1 MPSGER
7 RTTLAD
13 VAAQAGVS
21 VALASI
27 VMRGAPGAGAATRE
41 RVLDVARRLGYRPDS
56 RARLLRSGRSH
67 LLGVVFDVRHPFHVD
82 LLTGLYEAAD
92 TAGYQ
97 LTLSAVTPRRDEATA
112 VGGLLQDRC
121 EALVLFGP
129 RTPTAELATISARLP
144 VVAMMRGVRHRDI
157 DVVRTDD
164 VRGCAQAVDHLV
176 ALGHRRIA
184 HVDGGRTHGCA
195 ERRQGYHDAMRRHGL
210 ADLVRVV
217 PGGSGEDD
225 GARAAEA
232 LLDDPP
238 TAVTVFNDLSAT
250 GLLHVVRRHGL
261 RVPEDLSVVGYDDS
275 SFSRLAHIDLTTVA
289 QDVAAMATRAVTRA
303 VERIEATPVERREV
317 VIAPRL
323 VVRGT
328 TGPFTPPRPAGSRR
342 PDAGHPG
349 APARR

>member
-13 VAAQAGVS
+13 VAAEAGVS

-27 VMRGAPGAGAATRE
+27 VMRGAPGAGAATRQ
-41 RVLDVARRLGYRPDS
+41 RVLDVAGRLGYRPDS

-82 LLTGLYEAAD
+82 LLTGLYAAAD

-97 LTLSAVTPRRDEATA
+97 LTLSAVTPRRDDRTA
-112 VGGLLQDRC
+112 LAGLLQDRC

-129 RTPTAELATISARLP
+129 RTPVAELAGISARLP
-144 VVAMMRGVRHRDI
+144 VVTLMRGVRHRGL

-164 VRGCAQAVDHLV
+164 RRGSQLAVDHLV

-184 HVDGGRTHGCA
+184 HVDGGRSHGSA
-195 ERRQGYHDAMRRHGL
+195 ERRQGYRDAMRRHGL
-210 ADLVRVV
+210 EASARVV

-225 GARAAEA
+225 GARAARL
-232 LLDDPP
+232 LLDEPP
-238 TAVTVFNDLSAT
+238 TAVTVFNDLCAT
-250 GLLHVVRRHGL
+250 GLLDVVRRHGL
-261 RVPEDLSVVGYDDS
+261 RVPDDLSVVGYDDTA
-275 SFSRLAHIDLTTVA
+275 FSRLAHIDLTTVA
-289 QDVAAMATRAVTRA
+289 QDIDTMAAQAITRAVA
-303 VERIEATPVERREV
+303 RIEGTPVAHREV
-317 VIAPRL
+317 LLPPRL

-328 TGPFTPPRPAGSRR
+328 TATAGSSPGRRAGPPDPPRR
-342 PDAGHPG
+342 
-349 APARR
+349 